1 MSVLDRVKVKTKLAV
16 LMGLSALSLI
26 AVIAMATSLTKQRML
41 DGRIAQYR
49 GIIETAEGSA
59 LLLDKEVAAGQITRD
74 EARARF
80 KSQIDGMWFN
90 NHEAYI
96 GAVTLDGTMFAN
108 PSLPEIE
115 GKSMADVPDK
125 IKTAMQ
131 ALQDAVRDK
140 DETIITYLSAKP
152 GQTERLPKL
161 SVVRKFKPW
170 NLILNTGG
178 WITDIDAEIQS
189 LYLKIG
195 ALALAVLL
203 FSGGIAYLINR
214 DISGALGRLK
224 NSMAALAAGDAAIAI
239 PGVGRRDEIGDMA
252 SAVQVFK
259 ENAEAVRRLEAA
271 QTEQKARSEREQ
283 REAIRGLGDR
293 FEAGVGQI
301 VGRLSQAATQ
311 MQGTAHSMSTDAR
324 LAHDLSRTVADGA
337 DEATANVETVAAASE
352 ELSMSIR
359 EIANLVTKASEIS
372 NRAADEGQRTNQ
384 TVSSLQ
390 SMAQKIGEIVSLI
403 NDIASQTNLLALNA
417 TIEAARAG
425 EAGKGF
431 AVVASEVKALASQTA
446 KATDDIRSQIAAI
459 QGEAQATVDAIGG
472 ISKTINEVNEISG
485 AIAAAVEQQST
496 ATQEIARNVEQAATR
511 TKDVSTHVQKI
522 SASADAIGITS
533 DAVLAAATLLADDA
547 TALRQ
552 QVDGFLSTIKAA

>member
-1 MSVLDRVKVKTKLAV
+1 MAVLDRVKVKTKLAV
-16 LMGLSALSLI
+16 MMGLSALSLV

-41 DGRIAQYR
+41 DDRIAQYR
-49 GIIETAEGSA
+49 GIIETVEGSA
-59 LLLDKEVAAGQITRD
+59 LLLDQEVAAGRITRED
-74 EARARF
+74 ARARF
-80 KSQIDGMWFN
+80 KTQIDGMWFDH
-90 NHEAYI
+90 HEAYI
-96 GAVTLDGTMFAN
+96 GAVSLDGKLFAN
-108 PSLPEIE
+108 PSLPDLE

-125 IKTAMQ
+125 ARTAMQ
-131 ALQDAVRDK
+131 SLLDAVKDK
-140 DETIITYLSAKP
+140 DETVITYLSAKP
-152 GQTERLPKL
+152 GQTERLMKL
-161 SVVRKFKPW
+161 SLVRKFKPW
-170 NLILNTGG
+170 NVILNTGG

-214 DISGALGRLK
+214 DISGALARLK

-239 PGVGRRDEIGDMA
+239 PGVDRRDEIGDMA

-259 ENAEAVRRLEAA
+259 ENAEEVRRLEAA
-271 QTEQKARSEREQ
+271 QTEQKAQSVREQ
-283 REAIRGLGDR
+283 REAIRSLGER

-301 VGRLSQAATQ
+301 VGRLSRAASQ
-311 MQGTAHSMSTDAR
+311 MQDTAHSMSTDAR
-324 LAHDLSRTVADGA
+324 SAHDLSRKVAEGA
-337 DEATANVETVAAASE
+337 GEATGNVETVAAASE

-359 EIANLVTKASEIS
+359 EIANLVSKASQIS
-372 NRAADEGQRTNQ
+372 HRAADEGQRTNQ
-384 TVSSLQ
+384 TVSGLQ

-446 KATDDIRSQIAAI
+446 RATDDIRSQVAAI
-459 QGEAQATVDAIGG
+459 QDEARATVDAIGG

-485 AIAAAVEQQST
+485 AIAAAVEQQSA
-496 ATQEIARNVEQAATR
+496 ATEEIARNVEKAATR
-511 TKDVSTHVQKI
+511 TRDVSTHVQQI
-522 SASADAIGITS
+522 SASADAIGVTS
-533 DAVLAAATLLADDA
+533 DAVLEAATMLASDA

-552 QVDGFLSTIKAA
+552 QVDGFLATIKAA

>member
-1 MSVLDRVKVKTKLAV
+1 MAVLDRVKVKTKLGV
-16 LMGLSALSLI
+16 MMGLSALSLI
-26 AVIAMATSLTKQRML
+26 AVIAMATSFTKQRML
-41 DGRIAQYR
+41 DDRIAQYR

-59 LLLDKEVAAGQITRD
+59 LLLDKEVAAGRITRD

-80 KSQIDGMWFN
+80 KSQIDGMWFD

-96 GAVTLDGTMFAN
+96 GAVSLDGKLFAN
-108 PSLPEIE
+108 PSLPDLE
-115 GKSMADVPDK
+115 GKSMAEVPDK
-125 IKTAMQ
+125 ARTAMQ
-131 ALQDAVRDK
+131 TLLDAVKDK
-140 DETIITYLSAKP
+140 DETVITYLSTKP

-161 SVVRKFKPW
+161 SLVRKFKAW
-170 NLILNTGG
+170 NVILNTGG

-189 LYLKIG
+189 LYLEIG

-214 DISGALGRLK
+214 DISGSLGRLK
-224 NSMAALAAGDAAIAI
+224 NSMAALAAGDAVTAI
-239 PGVGRRDEIGDMA
+239 PGVDRRDEIGDMA

-259 ENAEAVRRLEAA
+259 ENAEEVHRLEAA
-271 QTEQKARSEREQ
+271 QTEQKARSEHEQ
-283 REAIRGLGDR
+283 REAIHSLGDR

-301 VGRLSQAATQ
+301 VGRLSQAASQ

-324 LAHDLSRTVADGA
+324 SAHGLSRQVAEGA
-337 DEATANVETVAAASE
+337 GEATVNVETVAAASE

-359 EIANLVTKASEIS
+359 EIARLVSKASEIS
-372 NRAADEGQRTNQ
+372 HRAADEGQRTNQ
-384 TVSSLQ
+384 TVSGLQ

-446 KATDDIRSQIAAI
+446 KATDDIRSQVSAI
-459 QGEAQATVDAIGG
+459 QGEAQAAVDAIGG

-485 AIAAAVEQQST
+485 AIAAAVDQQSA
-496 ATQEIARNVEQAATR
+496 ATQEIARNVEKAATR
-511 TKDVSTHVQKI
+511 TRDVSTHVQKI
-522 SASADAIGITS
+522 SDSADAMGVTS
-533 DAVLAAATLLADDA
+533 NAVLEAATMLASDA

-552 QVDGFLSTIKAA
+552 QVDGFLATIKTA